1 MRCRIASDSP
11 RAPSAVCTT
20 LMPSWALRAA
30 TCRPPIWDCRPWLID
45 RPAASSAARL
55 IRRPEDSFSSEFF
68 MALSVE
74 DRLRYALTAAMLL
87 LIRRLMVFLL
97 DQCHAGPSMV
107 RLSRY
112 RRPGGRLEDSAGR
125 FRRSG
130 RDVAGEPGGPAVGV
144 RGPAGGGGA
153 EQAQRGQPPGGPAG
167 PGARR
172 VGLGGEPPRPGT
184 GQGKGGGGRRRG

>member
-30 TCRPPIWDCRPWLID
+30 TCRPPIWDCGPWLID

-55 IRRPEDSFSSEFF
+55 IRSPEDSFSSEFF

-125 FRRSG
+125 FRRS
-130 RDVAGEPGGPAVGV
+130 RREV
-144 RGPAGGGGA
+144 AGGGGRPA
-153 EQAQRGQPPGGPAG
+153 PAACGPRGGWAAAGGAL
-167 PGARR
+167 RR
-172 VGLGGEPPRPGT
+172 AP
-184 GQGKGGGGRRRG
+184 